1 LTGGPA
7 SPTMAGVDGAP
18 LLAVRGLEKRYGLA
32 PVLKGLDLELFPGE
46 ILLLLGPN
54 GAGKTTLTR
63 VITLLSRPGRGEL
76 AFGGAKLDEKGRL
89 ALRRAVG
96 YLSHQSFLYAHL
108 TAEENLR
115 FFGGLYGVAEMGLRI
130 PDLLAQVGLTR
141 ARHQLAGTFSR
152 GMQQRLT
159 LARVLLTDPTL
170 VILDEPY
177 AGLDPEGSRTF
188 TELMRALKSEHR
200 AVLLV
205 SHEIDD
211 CLSAVDRI
219 ALLHGGKIAWQA
231 PSAGLTPE
239 AVKRTYFEV
248 TGGGA

>member
-1 LTGGPA
+1 
-7 SPTMAGVDGAP
+7 MAPVAETP
-18 LLAVRGLEKRYGLA
+18 LLAVRGLEKRYGRA

-63 VITLLSRPGRGEL
+63 VLTLLSRPGKGEVAFRGERL
-76 AFGGAKLDEKGRL
+76 NEKTRL
-89 ALRRAVG
+89 ALRAAVG

-115 FFGGLYGVAEMGLRI
+115 FFGGLHGVKDLDGRI
-130 PDLLAQVGLTR
+130 PALLEQVGLAR
-141 ARHQLAGTFSR
+141 ARHQMAGTFSR

-159 LARVLLTDPTL
+159 MARVLLTDPTL
-170 VILDEPY
+170 IILDEPY

-188 TELMRALKSEHR
+188 TALMGSLKADHR

-211 CLSAVDRI
+211 CLEAVDRV
-219 ALLHGGKIAWQA
+219 AVLYGGKVAWQA
-231 PSAGLTPE
+231 PAAGMDAAAL
-239 AVKRTYFEV
+239 KRRYFEV